1 MRPLLSLLLA
11 LSVVTGAIICTPPSE
26 ACQPDPDR
34 WYPEAPSVTEIPA
47 DGALPIVFD
56 GRGVRL
62 DDPENAGVTIRVQNQ
77 QGVGVNGTFRAY
89 ELPSTQTNVFGY
101 TYWRRLVAWRP
112 KNGWNAGESYTLTRV
127 EESTSR
133 RTYRTDFSH
142 TFTVV
147 DASAGEPSLPIV
159 TDTNLSVREEIADQE
174 CCVIPGCQTDCP
186 PAGECTECWTTRYGY
201 RALLAANVEPL
212 VDPHPSQWLV
222 GFEGAEDMRRASDVD
237 PVTITRTFIAGAE
250 PYCASLFTLRIA
262 DGVKSEAVE
271 VCESEL
277 PDFETRG
284 GSERPAVCDR
294 DVGDDSGMDAGYED
308 VPRHPPGDDG
318 ENTSVGSRDA
328 SDIGDR
334 DDADRPGA
342 SDPTGGNRGCAQA
355 PGSDNAMPVA
365 LIFLLFW
372 TAARF
377 RRNSRSRRPPSID

>member
-11 LSVVTGAIICTPPSE
+11 LSVVTGAIICTPSSE

-62 DDPENAGVTIRVQNQ
+62 DDPENSGVTIRVQNQ
-77 QGVGVNGTFRAY
+77 EGAGVNGTFRAY
-89 ELPSTQTNVFGY
+89 ELPSTQTDVFGDPK
-101 TYWRRLVAWRP
+101 WRRLVAWLP
-112 KNGWNAGESYTLTRV
+112 TSGWRAGESYTLTRV
-127 EESTSR
+127 EESNSR

-147 DASAGEPSLPIV
+147 DASAGEPSLPTV
-159 TDTNLSVREEIADQE
+159 TDTNLSVLEEIANQE
-174 CCVIPGCQTDCP
+174 CCVIPGCRTDCP
-186 PAGECTECWTTRYGY
+186 PAGECTECWATRYGY
-201 RALLAANVEPL
+201 RALLAANVKPL
-212 VDPHPSQWLV
+212 VGPHPSQWLV

-237 PVTITRTFIAGAE
+237 SVTVTRTFIAGAE

-262 DGVKSEAVE
+262 DGVKGEAVE

-284 GSERPAVCDR
+284 GSERPAICDR
-294 DVGDDSGMDAGYED
+294 DVGVDAGMDVGYED
-308 VPRHPPGDDG
+308 VPRHPPGDGG

-328 SDIGDR
+328 SDIGDTGR
-334 DDADRPGA
+334 AGA
-342 SDPTGGNRGCAQA
+342 PTQTGSSRGCNQA
-355 PGSDNAMPVA
+355 NDRGTAPVGLVNFVV
-365 LIFLLFW
+365 LILCLACFS
-372 TAARF
+372 TT
-377 RRNSRSRRPPSID
+377 SRLRRPRSID